1 MAEVAG
7 GRGGSEALCG
17 KWNFVGQDGFL
28 GGRRRVEGFVAWS
41 RGAML
46 LGVPG

>member
-1 MAEVAG
+1 MAGAEG
-7 GRGGSEALCG
+7 QWLKLRGVVVKL
-17 KWNFVGQDGFL
+17 FVGQGGFL
-28 GGRRRVEGFVAWS
+28 GGRRWVGGFFAWS